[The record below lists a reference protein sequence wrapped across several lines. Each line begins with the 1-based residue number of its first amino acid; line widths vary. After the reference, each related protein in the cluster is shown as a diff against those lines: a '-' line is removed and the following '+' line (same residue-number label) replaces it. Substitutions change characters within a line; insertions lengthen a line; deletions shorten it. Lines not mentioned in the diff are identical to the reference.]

1 MTYPALLPP
10 EGIARLRDAL
20 AGAGYTSA
28 GIAAHIGPE
37 ATTATR
43 RNDFRAALAATTAGT
58 PLDTLIRL
66 YVGDQPESEAAVAGA
81 FAPLPLDDAVAA
93 GLVERVSGGLRAG
106 LDLEPYGDA
115 WWVVSDLPSG
125 ARPGPLRPD
134 HVLGVGNAS
143 TTLADAVIR
152 TPVGSALD
160 LGTGCGV
167 QALHLSTHAQRITA
181 TDLSSRA
188 LRFAATTAALAD
200 LDWDLRPGD
209 LTEPVRGERFDLVV
223 SNPPFV
229 AGPGVATHTYRDS
242 GRSGDA
248 VCAELARAASGLLT
262 EGGTMQF
269 LANWLHVTGEDW
281 AERVAGW
288 FAGSGL
294 DVWVIEREL
303 ADPVAYVDLW
313 LTDAAEEH
321 DPQRA
326 AAWLDW
332 FDAHKVEGVGFGL
345 VTARREEHFDPVVR
359 VESLR
364 QQVSHPFGDEVNRWF
379 ERQNWLR
386 MRPGPESLLAERYLV
401 APGVTLHQEAE
412 IGVNGWDVTRQ
423 ALVQTEGL
431 RWSEEIDP
439 VLLALVAGCD
449 GSVALRDQV
458 AVLAAA
464 YGAPV
469 DTFAAMA
476 AVIVPGLIEREFI
489 EPAGDPGGPGGS
501 GASGPDQGGPAVIDP
516 SAPDA
521 S

>member
-1 MTYPALLPP
+1 VTYPALLPAD
-10 EGIARLRDAL
+10 GLAGLRDAL

-28 GIAAHIGPE
+28 GIAAQIGPD
-37 ATTATR
+37 ATNATR
-43 RNDFRAALAATTAGT
+43 RNDFRGALAATTAGNR
-58 PLDTLIRL
+58 LDTLIRL
-66 YVGDQPESEAAVAGA
+66 YVCGQAESDVAVARA

-93 GLVERVSGGLRAG
+93 GLVERAPNGLRAG

-125 ARPGPLRPD
+125 ARPGPLRTD

-143 TTLADAVIR
+143 TTLADSVIR
-152 TPVGSALD
+152 TPVGRALD

-167 QALHLSTHAQRITA
+167 QALHLSTHAERVTA
-181 TDLSSRA
+181 TDLSPRA
-188 LRFAATTAALAD
+188 LRFAATTAALAG
-200 LDWDLRPGD
+200 LDWDLREGD
-209 LTEPVRGERFDLVV
+209 LTQPVRGERFDLVV

-229 AGPGVATHTYRDS
+229 VGPGVMTHTYRDS
-242 GRSGDA
+242 GRAGDA
-248 VCAELARAASGLLT
+248 ICAELARAAKDLLT

-269 LANWLHVTGEDW
+269 LANWLHVSGEDW
-281 AERVAGW
+281 AERVTGW

-313 LTDAAEEH
+313 LTDAAEDH

-326 AAWLDW
+326 SAWLDW

-345 VTARREEHFDPVVR
+345 VTARRAEHFDPVVR

-364 QQVSHPFGDEVNRWF
+364 QQLSHPFGDEVDRWF

-386 MRPGPESLLAERYLV
+386 LRTGPESLLAERYFA
-401 APGVTLHQEAE
+401 APGLTLHQEAE
-412 IGVNGWDVTRQ
+412 IGVSGWDVTRQ
-423 ALVQTEGL
+423 VLVQTEGL

-439 VLLALVAGCD
+439 VLLALVGGCD
-449 GSVALRDQV
+449 GSVPLRDQV

-464 YGAPV
+464 YGAPA

-476 AVIVPGLIEREFI
+476 AAIVPGLVERGI
-489 EPAGDPGGPGGS
+489 LEPAGDS
-501 GASGPDQGGPAVIDP
+501 VETGAS
-516 SAPDA
+516 
-521 S
+521 

>member
-1 MTYPALLPP
+1 VTYPALLSAD
-10 EGIARLRDAL
+10 GVGRLREAL
-20 AGAGYTSA
+20 DGAGYTSA
-28 GIAAHIGPE
+28 GIATHIGPE
-37 ATTATR
+37 ATNASR
-43 RNDFRAALAATTAGT
+43 RNDFRGALAATAAGT

-66 YVGDQPESEAAVAGA
+66 YVCSQTESDVAVARA
-81 FAPLPLDDAVAA
+81 FAPLSLDDAVAA
-93 GLVERVSGGLRAG
+93 GLVERAPNGLRAG

-125 ARPGPLRPD
+125 VRPGPLRPD

-143 TTLADAVIR
+143 TTLADSVIR
-152 TPVGSALD
+152 TPVGRALD

-167 QALHLSTHAQRITA
+167 QALHLSTHAARVTA

-188 LRFAATTAALAD
+188 LRFAATTAALAG
-200 LDWDLRPGD
+200 LDWDLRDGD

-229 AGPGVATHTYRDS
+229 AGPGVTTHTYRDS
-242 GRSGDA
+242 GRAGDA
-248 VCAELARAASGLLT
+248 VCAELARGAKDLLT

-313 LTDAAEEH
+313 LTDAAEDH
-321 DPQRA
+321 HPQRA

-345 VTARREEHFDPVVR
+345 VTARRAEHFDPVVR

-364 QQVSHPFGDEVNRWF
+364 QQLSHPFGDEVNRWF
-379 ERQNWLR
+379 QRQDWLR
-386 MRPGPESLLAERYLV
+386 LRPGPGSLLAERYL
-401 APGVTLHQEAE
+401 AAAGLTLHQEAE
-412 IGVNGWDVTRQ
+412 IGVSGWDVTRQ
-423 ALVQTEGL
+423 VLVQTEGL

-439 VLLALVAGCD
+439 VLLALVGGCD
-449 GSVALRDQV
+449 GSVPLRDQV

-464 YGAPV
+464 YGAPA

-476 AVIVPGLIEREFI
+476 AAIVPGLVERGFL
-489 EPAGDPGGPGGS
+489 EPAGDSAGN
-501 GASGPDQGGPAVIDP
+501 GAS
-516 SAPDA
+516 
-521 S
+521 